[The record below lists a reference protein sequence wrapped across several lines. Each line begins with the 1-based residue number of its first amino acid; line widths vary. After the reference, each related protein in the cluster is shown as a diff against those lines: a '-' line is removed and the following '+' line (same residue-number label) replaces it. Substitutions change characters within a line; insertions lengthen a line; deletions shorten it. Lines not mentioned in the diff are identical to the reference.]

1 MRLRTI
7 LFRPPGEPTL
17 VPKPR
22 EPGHLAF
29 FFRFRP
35 WNQIVPSDLSQECR
49 RFALEGRMRELPI
62 RPNSIDILFGLF
74 AVLLLTVCAFS
85 RL

>member
-1 MRLRTI
+1 
-7 LFRPPGEPTL
+7 
-17 VPKPR
+17 
-22 EPGHLAF
+22 
-29 FFRFRP
+29 
-35 WNQIVPSDLSQECR
+35 
-49 RFALEGRMRELPI
+49 MRELPI